1 MPGCASRR
9 APETPRRTGSECP
22 ALTCRRRAAAPAA
35 ASARC
40 CARRAARWSP
50 TRLPPSA
57 GRFGPAACHHPA
69 SAKSAARGAT
79 SPRNARRCSVRTLSS
94 SRNAKR
100 RRPKP
105 RSLLSHDERPTTN
118 SRKSISPSCSAPQVA
133 ADARGSQAWAQ
144 QRKRHTGCVDPDAC
158 SEHAR
163 TAFLSHRHNSFCRNA
178 SLRRRKARAKPLT
191 ESLPAWP
198 WGKFCTPSALSLCV
212 RGRGRPRTGRPDLKS
227 SKALRSGPG
236 VARSSACDAAAC
248 VRRAARRA
256 HQGVAGNKPSHIG
269 GKFFSDA
276 HSRLA
281 TGPITAR
288 CAPRAHPHCMC
299 QLRRAATQAQLAPP
313 RAQIACCCL
322 TSRRRGCA
330 FCNLYAGGQHCGAVG
345 ESEGNEQLLLSKP
358 QPRRRLAL
366 TRRAADEPAQ
376 AERRASAGQRQAA
389 Q

>member
-69 SAKSAARGAT
+69 RAKSAARGAT

-133 ADARGSQAWAQ
+133 SDGRGSQAWAQ

-198 WGKFCTPSALSLCV
+198 WGKFCTPSALSLRV

-256 HQGVAGNKPSHIG
+256 HQGAPPATHRRISAASSSPTRTAGSPPVPSQRVARRELIRAKHGFSAAR
-269 GKFFSDA
+269 SDA
-276 HSRLA
+276 GAARSTPSANRVLLPHQSQTRLCS
-281 TGPITAR
+281 TA
-288 CAPRAHPHCMC
+288 
-299 QLRRAATQAQLAPP
+299 
-313 RAQIACCCL
+313 
-322 TSRRRGCA
+322 
-330 FCNLYAGGQHCGAVG
+330 GAVG
-345 ESEGNEQLLLSKP
+345 ERGE
-358 QPRRRLAL
+358 
-366 TRRAADEPAQ
+366 
-376 AERRASAGQRQAA
+376 
-389 Q
+389 